1 MEPSGG
7 LAEMLGFLDLLFLHI
22 VSGLLL
28 YAWPLFV
35 IDGPGELTSHVS
47 AQSSH
52 MQAGEIEFVSLLNGH
67 SVTSAACY

>member
-7 LAEMLGFLDLLFLHI
+7 LAERLGFLDLFFLHI
-22 VSGLLL
+22 VSGLLF

-35 IDGPGELTSHVS
+35 IDGLGELTSHVS

-52 MQAGEIEFVSLLNGH
+52 MQAGEIEFESLLNGH
-67 SVTSAACY
+67 SVTSAAYY